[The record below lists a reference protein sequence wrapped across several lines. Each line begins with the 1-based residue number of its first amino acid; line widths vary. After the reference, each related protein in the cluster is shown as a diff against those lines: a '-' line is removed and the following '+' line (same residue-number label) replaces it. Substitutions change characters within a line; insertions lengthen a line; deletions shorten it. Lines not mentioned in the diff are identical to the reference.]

1 MNERDGG
8 KSTGKSR
15 SGADADSAV
24 RIQTARPTRPAPPY
38 SNVEDEGGHTAAP
51 ASSARDHLRRERPT
65 MELPQVARHSPLP
78 QPTSNRLSDA
88 PSAPKTDDHAD
99 DPFFDEVKP
108 SDLSAVFQPIVSL
121 NTGQVF
127 AYEALVR
134 CRVPRFAYPPALFE
148 RAGESRATGRLGRM
162 IREIAV
168 PLCSGLPLFVNLHP
182 SELEEGWLVRP
193 DDPIFSHDHDL
204 YLEITES
211 APLTHFDLCTSVL
224 REVCSRASAYLVV
237 DDLGAGYSNLKI
249 IADLEPKVVKLDRQL
264 VQDLGAK
271 PRQQKL
277 VSFTVN
283 LCNQLGAAVVAEG
296 IETYDE
302 LKAVVDCGA
311 QYGQGYLLARPGFP
325 IPTITWPLHVGPAAA
340 PAQTQARRR

>member
-1 MNERDGG
+1 LTERDHG
-8 KSTGKSR
+8 KKADGAA
-15 SGADADSAV
+15 SGDTESAV
-24 RIQTARPTRPAPPY
+24 RLQTARPARALHPGDGRGPDPRGSGTAL
-38 SNVEDEGGHTAAP
+38 DGG
-51 ASSARDHLRRERPT
+51 SRRDRPT
-65 MELPQVARHSPLP
+65 MEMPAA
-78 QPTSNRLSDA
+78 PTSNRLSDA
-88 PSAPKTDDHAD
+88 PSAPRTAD
-99 DPFFDEVKP
+99 RSEPADNRFFDEVKP
-108 SDLSAVFQPIVSL
+108 SDLSAVFQPIVTL
-121 NTGQVF
+121 ATGEVF

-134 CRVPRFAYPPALFE
+134 CGVPRFSSPPVLFE
-148 RAGESRATGRLGRM
+148 HAGASRATGRLGRM

-168 PLCSGLPLFVNLHP
+168 PLCGGKPLFVNLHP
-182 SELEEGWLVRP
+182 NELEEGWLVRP
-193 DDPIFSHDHDL
+193 DDPIFSHDHDI

-211 APLTHFDLCTSVL
+211 APITHFDLCTSVL

-264 VQDLGAK
+264 VQDLDSK

-296 IETYDE
+296 IETLEE

-325 IPTITWPLHVGPAAA
+325 IPTITWPGEQ
-340 PAQTQARRR
+340 QTPPQVRRR